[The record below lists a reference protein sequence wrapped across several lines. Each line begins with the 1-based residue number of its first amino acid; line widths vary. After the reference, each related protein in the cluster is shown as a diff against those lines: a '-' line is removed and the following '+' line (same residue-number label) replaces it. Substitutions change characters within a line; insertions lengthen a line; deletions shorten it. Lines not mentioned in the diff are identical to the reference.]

1 MVLMIEEIQTFL
13 SYPQLPDLIAYIL
26 ILVVYVIQDFVKK
39 FVKKDNQK
47 RSFYIDTKINK
58 LRSYEKEL
66 KEQREKLIEEQKAFE
81 EIKQSIQKE
90 IDTIKQTIRITAN
103 NTKELV
109 VSGIANK
116 VDKMLPLDNDKT
128 IVNLEVEN
136 TLNKEEIKDD

>member
-1 MVLMIEEIQTFL
+1 MIEEIQTFL

-47 RSFYIDTKINK
+47 TSFYIDTKINK